1 MLAYCDFIADR
12 IRKALV
18 ASKEDIFEPVKLFEI
33 GHVKYDLGPNGEFA
47 STKKTLTVV
56 DMNGKS
62 YIVTV
67 EEA

>member
-12 IRKALV
+12 IRKGLLSS
-18 ASKEDIFEPVKLFEI
+18 ASDVFEPVKLIDI
-33 GHVKYDLGPNGEFA
+33 GRVKYDLGPNGEFA
-47 STKKTLTVV
+47 STKKTLNVV

-62 YIVTV
+62 YIVTI